1 MRYCQKLKGHLK
13 KHQISIINNLGCY
26 GAAQD
31 PYFLKHT
38 VITRATEQVDLIGY
52 K

>member
-1 MRYCQKLKGHLK
+1 MRHCQKLKEGHLK
-13 KHQISIINNLGCY
+13 RHQISIINNLGCY
-26 GAAQD
+26 DAARE

-38 VITRATEQVDLIGY
+38 VITRATEAGDLIY